1 MDARSFLVCD
11 LSVDFRDSQ
20 YVLARVLVSIPAD
33 SRMDIRRLSA
43 EIASIERQVA
53 EKAHHD
59 AACYIG

>member
-33 SRMDIRRLSA
+33 SRTDIRRLSA
-43 EIASIERQVA
+43 GIAPIERQVA

-59 AACYIG
+59 AACYID